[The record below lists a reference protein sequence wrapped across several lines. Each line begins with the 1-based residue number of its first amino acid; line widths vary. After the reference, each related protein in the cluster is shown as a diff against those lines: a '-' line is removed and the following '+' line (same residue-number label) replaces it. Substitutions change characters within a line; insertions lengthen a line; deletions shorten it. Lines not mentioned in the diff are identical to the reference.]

1 MGEAGWGSFLMIE
14 ITPTFAIDESELQL
28 SFVRASGPGGQNVNK
43 VATAVQ
49 LRYDVLSSSL
59 PADVRERLRHLAGK
73 KLTDEGVLLI
83 EAKTYRTQEQ
93 NREDAVKRFVDLM
106 RRAFEKPKA
115 RRKTRP
121 TKASKETRIKEKKQ
135 RGEIK
140 RMRQNKSFE

>member
-1 MGEAGWGSFLMIE
+1 MTAIQ
-14 ITPTFAIDESELQL
+14 ITPSFSIDENELQF

-49 LRYDVLSSSL
+49 LRYDVLNSSL
-59 PADVRERLRHLAGK
+59 PADVKERLRHLAGK
-73 KLTDEGVLLI
+73 KLTDEGVLLF

-115 RRKTRP
+115 RRRTKP

-140 RMRQNKSFE
+140 RMRQNKTFE

>member
-1 MGEAGWGSFLMIE
+1 MIE

>member
-1 MGEAGWGSFLMIE
+1 MYTLPMIE

-49 LRYDVLSSSL
+49 LRFDVLNSSL
-59 PADVRERLRHLAGK
+59 PADVKERLRHLAGK

-93 NREDAVKRFVDLM
+93 NREDAIKRFVDM
-106 RRAFEKPKA
+106 VRRAFEKPKA

-140 RMRQNKSFE
+140 RMRQNKTFE

>member
-1 MGEAGWGSFLMIE
+1 MYTLPMIE

-49 LRYDVLSSSL
+49 LRYDVLNSSL

-83 EAKTYRTQEQ
+83 EAKTFRTQEQ
-93 NREDAVKRFVDLM
+93 NREDVLKRFVDLV

-115 RRKTRP
+115 RRRTKP

-140 RMRQNKSFE
+140 RMRQNKTFE

>member
-1 MGEAGWGSFLMIE
+1 MIE
-14 ITPTFAIDESELQL
+14 ITPTFSIDESELQL

-49 LRYDVLSSSL
+49 LRYDVLTSSL
-59 PADVRERLRHLAGK
+59 PADVRGRLRHLAGK
-73 KLTDEGVLLI
+73 KFTNEGVLLI

-93 NREDAVKRFVDLM
+93 NREDAIKRFVDLV
-106 RRAFEKPKA
+106 RRAFEKPRA
-115 RRKTRP
+115 RRKTKP

-140 RMRQNKSFE
+140 RMRQNNTFE

>member
-1 MGEAGWGSFLMIE
+1 MTAIQ
-14 ITPTFAIDESELQL
+14 ITPSFSIDENELQF

-49 LRYDVLSSSL
+49 LRYDVLNSSL
-59 PADVRERLRHLAGK
+59 PADMKERVRHLAGK
-73 KLTDEGVLLI
+73 KLTDEGILLI

-115 RRKTRP
+115 RRRTKP

-140 RMRQNKSFE
+140 RMRQNKTFE